1 LLRDVG
7 SRSTRLGYHNRLN
20 RRLDRTHANIW
31 TFIRGIINKESRF
44 QHLLIQL
51 HTAAQR
57 PAKTNSIDAIQQR
70 MDALNERYQKQE
82 IDVKE
87 LLDGLALLVVKK
99 K

>member
-1 LLRDVG
+1 
-7 SRSTRLGYHNRLN
+7 
-20 RRLDRTHANIW
+20 
-31 TFIRGIINKESRF
+31 
-44 QHLLIQL
+44 LLIQL
-51 HTAAQR
+51 HTGAQR